1 MEEWLWQSVVMK
13 GVQVGRVIDVI
24 LERENNGVIG
34 FEVRC
39 EDGRHRFLPRAA
51 ATSDGAAIEIDSP
64 LALLDDDQLDFYRQ
78 RGVSLRSREEPA
90 A

>member
-1 MEEWLWQSVVMK
+1 MNDWLWQSVVLK
-13 GVQVGRVIDVI
+13 RIRVGRVVDVI
-24 LERENNGVIG
+24 LERKNGEVVG

-51 ATSDGAAIEIDSP
+51 ATSDGTEITIDSP
-64 LALLDDDQLDFYRQ
+64 LALLETDELEFYRQ

>member
-24 LERENNGVIG
+24 IERENNGVIG

-78 RGVSLRSREEPA
+78 RGVTLRSREEPA